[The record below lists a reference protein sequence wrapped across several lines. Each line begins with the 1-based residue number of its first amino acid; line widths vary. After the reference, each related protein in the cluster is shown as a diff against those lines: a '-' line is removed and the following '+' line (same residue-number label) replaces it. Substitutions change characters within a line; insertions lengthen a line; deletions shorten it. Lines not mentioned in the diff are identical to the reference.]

1 MQEEAATFTIFVAA
15 FLDLL
20 AQSLPRVCPESAQSL
35 PRVCP
40 EFFYGGFFSRVL
52 SDASRCDEG
61 VVILTVLSSTMHSID
76 LVPPVSHCRWSGHG
90 CIK

>member
-20 AQSLPRVCPESAQSL
+20 AQSL